1 MLYSLTQ
8 EELEHTCFPLGNL
21 TKTEVRRLAQENG
34 FINAGKHDSQDI
46 CFVPDGDYASFIE
59 RFTGKTFPE
68 GDFVD
73 AEGKVL
79 GKHRGMIHYTI
90 GQRKGLGISWHSPL
104 YVCRLDL
111 PSNRVVLGSNEDL
124 FTRKLTASEVN
135 WIAFDAPKEP
145 FRAMAKV
152 RYRHTPQWAVVTP
165 LGEDR
170 MEVVFDEPQRAIT
183 AGQSVVLYQEDVV
196 VGGGIIEGDGNGTE
210 R

>member
-1 MLYSLTQ
+1 M
-8 EELEHTCFPLGNL
+8 
-21 TKTEVRRLAQENG
+21 
-34 FINAGKHDSQDI
+34 
-46 CFVPDGDYASFIE
+46 
-59 RFTGKTFPE
+59 
-68 GDFVD
+68 
-73 AEGKVL
+73 
-79 GKHRGMIHYTI
+79 
-90 GQRKGLGISWHSPL
+90 
-104 YVCRLDL
+104 
-111 PSNRVVLGSNEDL
+111 
-124 FTRKLTASEVN
+124 
-135 WIAFDAPKEP
+135 AFDAPKEP